1 MCVVLHSGESG
12 DGLIDHGKSIST
24 VFEVDTLPL
33 IVEVVHVVDVTVDD
47 WRHHVDEEE
56 HWDGGE
62 NQTDEVAR
70 KTDINLTISLE
81 RAEGF
86 PQSAVV
92 GRRGERSLLFAEA
105 WNVKVDACAHLSL
118 DLIALNHLHDL
129 ALLLVRDRVVGAVLA
144 EILSEVVLHLQ

>member
-12 DGLIDHGKSIST
+12 DGLIDHGKSVST

-33 IVEVVHVVDVTVDD
+33 IVEVVHVVDVTVDN
-47 WRHHVDEEE
+47 RGHHVDEEE

-70 KTDINLTISLE
+70 KTDIDLTISLE

-92 GRRGERSLLFAEA
+92 WRRGERSLLFAQA
-105 WNVKVDACAHLSL
+105 WNVEVDASAHLSL
-118 DLIALNHLHDL
+118 DLIALDHLHDL